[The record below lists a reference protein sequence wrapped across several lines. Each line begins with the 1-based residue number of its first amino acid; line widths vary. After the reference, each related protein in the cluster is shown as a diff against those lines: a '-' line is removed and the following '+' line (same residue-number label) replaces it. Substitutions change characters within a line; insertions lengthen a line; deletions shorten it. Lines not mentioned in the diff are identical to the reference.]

1 MHRKLPAIVVKK
13 LGVKVMQHKKLLS
26 LAVSTALGLGTSFLI
41 TDYAVAQDEQVDD
54 SDELLE
60 EVIVTGSR
68 IRNIDG
74 FGRTSPVTVVGME
87 AITSTGLT
95 RVEDVLNSLPSI
107 ETGLHSFDANG
118 ISRTAKVDLRG
129 LGSFRTLVLFNGRR
143 MQPGGVS
150 ATSVDVNQ
158 IPSAMIERIEVLT
171 GGASA
176 TYGADAVAG
185 VVNFIMR
192 RVTGVEI
199 SAGISGY
206 QHDNDNKYIQ
216 ELMDRRNFDY
226 PTGSAGIDGKAYNI
240 DIVMGADF
248 DDGRGN
254 ATVYATWRDNQELL
268 QGSRDYSSCALN
280 ASGTACGG
288 SSTAPVPNFFIAP
301 LVDGVPDYSV
311 SEWVSLQPDSSFVP
325 YDGTNIYNYGPIN
338 HFMRPDTRW
347 SMGAFIDYEINE
359 NAIAYLET
367 NFATD
372 RTYGQIAES
381 GTFYAA
387 EYYLPLDNSLF
398 PTNFR
403 NSLQEY
409 WPGADEFGIY
419 IGKRNVEGG
428 PRSSNFEHD
437 GFRIVTGLKGAI
449 NDDWDY
455 DISYLYG
462 QTNSSLAY
470 INDLLTPNIGIAVDG
485 DLCAA
490 TAGCIPYEVFT
501 YQGVTPEAAQ
511 TLLGTAIATGRTS
524 TRVINGFVTGDT
536 GWNIG
541 SADSIMVAGGF
552 EHRIESYTRVSD
564 TIFQEG
570 SLAGQGG
577 PTPGVDGSYSV
588 LEFFGEANIP
598 LLSGVPGAEAL
609 NLDLAYRYS
618 DYSTSGG
625 TSTYRVGVDWS
636 PVDIVRV
643 RAGYNR
649 AVRAPN
655 VAELFSTQALGLW
668 SGVDPCANEDGNPP
682 VYTQAQCANMG
693 VTPEQYGNISASP
706 AGQYNGLFGGNPLLD
721 PEVADTYTLGV
732 VFDPME
738 GMQVSVDYWRIDI
751 EDTISNIGATTILEQ
766 CGLYGQL
773 CDQIVRSASGN
784 LWQGTSGYVVDTTI
798 NLGEN
803 KWEGVDLAMNWAI
816 DALGGTFTTNLIG
829 TYMMTK
835 ETVSLP
841 ADPTSGYD
849 CVGLISTRCYPSP
862 EWRHTASV
870 AYDSNG
876 WWSATLRWRYF
887 QGVDY
892 DGSTDAIAQSE
903 MSKSQ
908 NYVDLNASF
917 RFLEN
922 HDIVLGVN
930 NVFDKEPPM
939 VGGTLTTNANTIAG
953 FYDTLGRYLYGK
965 VTLRF

>member
-1 MHRKLPAIVVKK
+1 
-13 LGVKVMQHKKLLS
+13 MQHKKLLS
-26 LAVSTALGLGTSFLI
+26 LAVSTALGLTGSFLV
-41 TDYAVAQDEQVDD
+41 TDYAVAQDEQADD

-68 IRNIDG
+68 IRQIDG
-74 FGRTSPVTVVGME
+74 FGRTSPVTVVGMD
-87 AITSTGLT
+87 AIESTGLT
-95 RVEDVLNSLPSI
+95 RVEDVLNSLPQV

-118 ISRTAKVDLRG
+118 ISGTASIDLRG
-129 LGSFRTLVLFNGRR
+129 LGANRTLVLMNGRR
-143 MQPGGVS
+143 LQPGGVS
-150 ATSVDVNQ
+150 TNAVDVNQ
-158 IPSAMIERIEVLT
+158 IPAAMIERVEVLT

-206 QHDNDNKYIQ
+206 QHDNDNKFIQ
-216 ELMDRRNFDY
+216 NLMDKKKFDY
-226 PTGSAGIDGKAYNI
+226 PTGSSGIDGKAYNI
-240 DIVMGADF
+240 DIIMGADF
-248 DDGRGN
+248 ADGKGN

-268 QGSRDYSSCALN
+268 QGARDYSSCALSN
-280 ASGTACGG
+280 SATSCGG
-288 SSTAPVPNFFIAP
+288 SSTAVVPNFFIAP
-301 LVDGVPDYSV
+301 IVDGEVDYSV
-311 SEWVSLQPDSSFVP
+311 SEWVSLQPDGGFVD

-347 SMGAFIDYEINE
+347 SMGAFVDYEINE
-359 NAIAYLET
+359 HAIAYLET
-367 NFATD
+367 NFASD

-398 PTNFR
+398 PQAFR
-403 NSLQEY
+403 NSLMEY

-437 GFRIVTGLKGAI
+437 GYRIVTGLKGAI

-455 DISYLYG
+455 DVSYLYG
-462 QTNSSLAY
+462 STASSLAY
-470 INDLLTPNIGIAVDG
+470 INDLLTPAIGIAVDG

-490 TAGCIPYEVFT
+490 ASGCIPYEVFT

-511 TLLGTAIATGRTS
+511 TLLGTAIATGKTS

-552 EHRIESYTRVSD
+552 EHRVESYTRVSD

-577 PTPGVDGSYSV
+577 PTPGVDGSYNV

-598 LLSGVPGAEAL
+598 LLSDMPGAEAL

-625 TSTYRVGVDWS
+625 ASTYRVGLDWA
-636 PVDIVRV
+636 PIDTVRV

-655 VAELFSTQALGLW
+655 VSELFSVQALGLW
-668 SGVDPCANEDGNPP
+668 SGDDPCAGDSPG
-682 VYTQAQCANMG
+682 YTEAQCANTG
-693 VTPEQYGNISASP
+693 VQPGQYGNISESP

-732 VFDPME
+732 VWDAMDN
-738 GMQVSVDYWRIDI
+738 MTVSVDYWKINID
-751 EDTISNIGATTILEQ
+751 DTINNIGATTILEQ

-773 CDQIVRSASGN
+773 CNQINRSPSGN

-803 KWEGVDLAMNWAI
+803 KWEGVDLAFAWTM
-816 DALGGTFTTNLIG
+816 DALGGTFTTNMLG
-829 TYMMTK
+829 TYMLTK
-835 ETVSLP
+835 ETTSLP
-841 ADPTSGYD
+841 ADPNSAYD
-849 CVGLISTRCYPSP
+849 CVGTISTRCFPSP

-870 AYDSNG
+870 AYDSNEF
-876 WWSATLRWRYF
+876 WSVTGRWRYF

-892 DGSTDAIAQSE
+892 DGTTDTIAQAN

-908 NYVDLNASF
+908 NYFDLNAIF
-917 RFLEN
+917 RFMGS
-922 HDIVLGVN
+922 HDVTLGVN

-953 FYDTLGRYLYGK
+953 FYDTLGRYLYANA
-965 VTLRF
+965 TFRF